1 MAVAQFALLFDLGII
16 ALFATI
22 LAYISRAVKQPII
35 VAYIIAGL
43 IIGPIGLGLITDSAN
58 IAILSELG
66 IAFLLFTIGIETEV
80 SKLLRI
86 GKTIVIGA
94 VLQVALT
101 VFATFTVMQFLG
113 VGFTEAVYVAL
124 IVAFSSTAVIVKMLS
139 DMKQISTLHGR
150 LLIGFMLMQDV
161 LIILAMPL
169 LANIGNIVSAS
180 MLLRLAGNGTILLVL
195 TLIANKFVFPALFKY
210 SSKSKS
216 SELLFLTS
224 LSACFAFIGAALLLN
239 FSIAIGA
246 FLAGIALSGLPYT
259 FEVLNSIKGLRDF
272 LVTVFFV
279 SLGMQISFGFAA
291 FNLALIIA
299 VFALVILLK
308 PALFFLVSLLA
319 GYGYR
324 TGIFVSLATAQ
335 ISEFSFIIAASG
347 LAAGLISTDMF
358 SLLIL
363 VTAVSMALT
372 PYLMKYSENIY
383 LSLRK
388 LFGGLRPVI
397 ELAFINRS
405 LAGLENLPEKELKE
419 HIIVVGAGALGS
431 NVASALQ
438 KSQKVIVVDHD
449 PEVVFGHINRKF
461 YAIYGNVESSELWE
475 RANLEKAKL
484 LAITIPDFERALFL
498 VQYARKTNK
507 NIAIIARAHYYNE
520 ALELYKRGA
529 DLVIMPEV
537 ISSNVFLQNISKF
550 LESGKRNAL
559 THMQDEYIEFLKEK
573 AAEQKRA
580 FKL

>member
-1 MAVAQFALLFDLGII
+1 MAAEFALLLDLWII
-16 ALFATI
+16 AIFATL
-22 LAYISRAVKQPII
+22 LAYFSRLIRQPII

-43 IIGPIGLGLITDSAN
+43 IIGPIGLGLITDSVN

-101 VFATFTVMQFLG
+101 IFATFEAMQFFG
-113 VGFTEAVYVAL
+113 VGFTEATYVAL

-169 LANIGNIVSAS
+169 LANISNIVSAS

-195 TLIANKFVFPALFKY
+195 TIIANKFVFPALFRY

-279 SLGMQISFGFAA
+279 SLGMQISAGFAE

-299 VFALVILLK
+299 VFVLVILLK

-324 TGIFVSLATAQ
+324 TSIFVGLATAQ

-372 PYLMKYSENIY
+372 PYLMKYSESIY
-383 LSLRK
+383 LALGRIFRK
-388 LFGGLRPVI
+388 FRPVI
-397 ELAFINRS
+397 ERAFLNRS
-405 LAGLENLPEKELKE
+405 IAGLENLPGKELNG

-431 NVASALQ
+431 NIASALQ
-438 KSQKVIVVDHD
+438 NSQKVIVIDHD
-449 PEVVFGHINRKF
+449 PEVVFGHISRKF

-475 RANLEKAKL
+475 KANLEKAKL
-484 LAITIPDFERALFL
+484 LAVTIPDFERALFL
-498 VQYARKTNK
+498 VQHARKINRD
-507 NIAIIARAHYYNE
+507 IAIIARAHYYDE
-520 ALELYKRGA
+520 ALELYNKGA
-529 DLVIMPEV
+529 DLVIMPEI

-550 LESGKRNAL
+550 LESGKRGAL

>member
-1 MAVAQFALLFDLGII
+1 MAAEFALLLDLGII
-16 ALFATI
+16 AIFATI
-22 LAYISRAVKQPII
+22 LAYVSRLIRQPII

-43 IIGPIGLGLITDSAN
+43 IIGPIGFGLITDSVN

-94 VLQVALT
+94 ILQVALT
-101 VFATFTVMQFLG
+101 IFATFAAMQFLG
-113 VGFTEAVYVAL
+113 VGFVEAMYVAL

-139 DMKQISTLHGR
+139 DTKQISTLHGR

-161 LIILAMPL
+161 LLILAMPL
-169 LANIGNIVSAS
+169 LANISNIVSAS

-279 SLGMQISFGFAA
+279 SLGMQISAGFAA
-291 FNLALIIA
+291 FNPALIIA
-299 VFALVILLK
+299 VFALVIVLK
-308 PALFFLVSLLA
+308 PLLFFVISLLA

-324 TGIFVSLATAQ
+324 TSIFVSLATAQ

-347 LAAGLISTDMF
+347 LAAGLISADMF

-383 LSLRK
+383 LALRK
-388 LFGGLRPVI
+388 LFMGARPVI

-405 LAGLENLPEKELKE
+405 LAELENLPEKGLGG

-431 NVASALQ
+431 NIAGALQ
-438 KSQKVIVVDHD
+438 NSQKVIVIDHD

-461 YAIYGNVESSELWE
+461 YAIYGNVESAELWE

-498 VQYARKTNK
+498 VQYARKMNRD
-507 NIAIIARAHYYNE
+507 IAIIARAHYYNE
-520 ALELYKRGA
+520 ALELYNKGA
-529 DLVIMPEV
+529 DLVIMPEI
-537 ISSNVFLQNISKF
+537 ISSNVFLQNISNF

-559 THMQDEYIEFLKEK
+559 TRMQDEYIEFLKEK
-573 AAEQKRA
+573 AAEQRKH

>member
-1 MAVAQFALLFDLGII
+1 MAAEFALLLDLGII
-16 ALFATI
+16 AIFATL
-22 LAYISRAVKQPII
+22 LAYFSRLIRQPII

-43 IIGPIGLGLITDSAN
+43 IIGPIGLGLITDSVN

-101 VFATFTVMQFLG
+101 IFATFEAMQFFG
-113 VGFTEAVYVAL
+113 VGFTEATYVAL

-169 LANIGNIVSAS
+169 LANISNIVSTS

-195 TLIANKFVFPALFKY
+195 TLIANKFVFPALFRY

-224 LSACFAFIGAALLLN
+224 LSACFAFIGAALVLN

-279 SLGMQISFGFAA
+279 SLGMQISAGFAE

-299 VFALVILLK
+299 VFVLVILLK

-324 TGIFVSLATAQ
+324 TSIFVGLATAQ

-372 PYLMKYSENIY
+372 PYLMKYSESIY
-383 LSLRK
+383 LALGRIFRK
-388 LFGGLRPVI
+388 FRPVI
-397 ELAFINRS
+397 ERAFLNRS
-405 LAGLENLPEKELKE
+405 IAGLENLPGKELKG

-431 NVASALQ
+431 NIASALQ
-438 KSQKVIVVDHD
+438 NSEKVIVIDHD
-449 PEVVFGHINRKF
+449 PEVVFGHISRKF

-484 LAITIPDFERALFL
+484 LAVTIPDFERALFL
-498 VQYARKTNK
+498 VQYARKINRD
-507 NIAIIARAHYYNE
+507 IAIIARAHYYNE
-520 ALELYKRGA
+520 ALELYKKGA
-529 DLVIMPEV
+529 DLVIMPEI

-550 LESGKRNAL
+550 LESGKRNVL